1 MFWEGKH
8 FLRVPMS
15 ATLSVM
21 CELLEMS
28 FSGSVEDLS
37 SIFISLW
44 LNTVSF
50 SDLTNTRTLQ
60 VLSPFV
66 SAFLL
71 GYNLFRSF
79 YFCFF
84 FFAFFVLGFVFVSFH
99 VWIMNKISCIK
110 LQYRNHYPT
119 LKLKKK
125 KKAFKFRNS
134 LFLVCILDWI
144 FSCKVYTYWYGQWPK

>member
-8 FLRVPMS
+8 FLRVSMS

-125 KKAFKFRNS
+125 KRHSSLEILYFLYAF
-134 LFLVCILDWI
+134 
-144 FSCKVYTYWYGQWPK
+144 